1 MTQFTIF
8 HSIAESNIN
17 SLVQLLNDDLKEKH
31 KYKLVMYENIPN
43 NLVLLSASNG
53 KDYVFNIVNQDGNVP
68 AGNVVNWRTSSVIIN
83 ELGDEIPEPLV
94 RVRVLEI
101 NQKLQSQGY
110 DWDYIEKFWNNMI
123 KGKRNE

>member
-1 MTQFTIF
+1 MQFSIF

-31 KYKLVMYENIPN
+31 KYKLVMAENIPN

-68 AGNVVNWRTSSVIIN
+68 NGNVVNWRNSSVIFHEFGN
-83 ELGDEIPEPLV
+83 EIPEPIV
-94 RVRVLEI
+94 RLRIMEI
-101 NQKLQSQGY
+101 NQNLRSKGY
-110 DWDYIEKFWNNMI
+110 DWDYIERFWNDI
-123 KGKRNE
+123 FKKQKSL